1 MKSFLSQETILEAAP
16 IGLIPSQLKKPNAS
30 TGEDRI
36 DILSRL
42 VRDGKPLELA
52 KGGTF
57 TVTEIEDALSQI
69 EIFKK
74 LQKPFNLQGDGKT
87 ISSSELKKSKVFGGG
102 GGAGGGTLNTK
113 ITESHN
119 CVICQA
125 MLDNGMQDEEYFK
138 DEAILKAAFGRV
150 YVDASFE
157 EIYSVED
164 AWFHSSYES
173 AKILVKEGYINKSQ
187 TFHRNSKLMNTV
199 YALKNVAY
207 KNSGLSAVK
216 DDKWNPGDF
225 WAVEKSF
232 KLQTLDTSSIA
243 SYNKALLQAF
253 VDRQL
258 VGISLKLV
266 KKTAKIKAYNVK
278 LPPDTDDHKMLKI
291 LMQSE
296 TRGTFWSNKGALIIF
311 DEGKFQL
318 RAGSLG
324 GSIKGEIA
332 LKTARGGGAGYGIMQ
347 DAMKQVF
354 RKTLPDPSKINSLA
368 KKIAKGDQRSISI
381 FHKMYTN
388 FYKNDTFETFSEE
401 LSKKDY
407 YWISAKLG
415 CLYIAYNVDLNTGI
429 KANRWLTKIINYAGS
444 KSEDS
449 SAYVKVYE

>member
-1 MKSFLSQETILEAAP
+1 
-16 IGLIPSQLKKPNAS
+16 
-30 TGEDRI
+30 
-36 DILSRL
+36 
-42 VRDGKPLELA
+42 
-52 KGGTF
+52 
-57 TVTEIEDALSQI
+57 
-69 EIFKK
+69 
-74 LQKPFNLQGDGKT
+74 
-87 ISSSELKKSKVFGGG
+87 
-102 GGAGGGTLNTK
+102 
-113 ITESHN
+113 
-119 CVICQA
+119 
-125 MLDNGMQDEEYFK
+125 
-138 DEAILKAAFGRV
+138 
-150 YVDASFE
+150 
-157 EIYSVED
+157 
-164 AWFHSSYES
+164 
-173 AKILVKEGYINKSQ
+173 
-187 TFHRNSKLMNTV
+187 MNTV

-354 RKTLPDPSKINSLA
+354 RKSLPDPSKINSLA
-368 KKIAKGDQRSISI
+368 KKIAKGDQRAISI

>member
-150 YVDASFE
+150 YNEVRAGGE
-157 EIYSVED
+157 
-164 AWFHSSYES
+164 A
-173 AKILVKEGYINKSQ
+173 KEGTDNVNSSTVNTPLETNNKFETNNMMREKTKELEKQSTEKERILRESKSSTPIVVNSTKQGDTINQK
-187 TFHRNSKLMNTV
+187 
-199 YALKNVAY
+199 
-207 KNSGLSAVK
+207 
-216 DDKWNPGDF
+216 
-225 WAVEKSF
+225 
-232 KLQTLDTSSIA
+232 
-243 SYNKALLQAF
+243 
-253 VDRQL
+253 
-258 VGISLKLV
+258 
-266 KKTAKIKAYNVK
+266 
-278 LPPDTDDHKMLKI
+278 
-291 LMQSE
+291 SE
-296 TRGTFWSNKGALIIF
+296 TNVT
-311 DEGKFQL
+311 
-318 RAGSLG
+318 
-324 GSIKGEIA
+324 GELTTDHAEATQKMINN
-332 LKTARGGGAGYGIMQ
+332 
-347 DAMKQVF
+347 AM
-354 RKTLPDPSKINSLA
+354 A
-368 KKIAKGDQRSISI
+368 
-381 FHKMYTN
+381 
-388 FYKNDTFETFSEE
+388 
-401 LSKKDY
+401 
-407 YWISAKLG
+407 
-415 CLYIAYNVDLNTGI
+415 
-429 KANRWLTKIINYAGS
+429 
-444 KSEDS
+444 
-449 SAYVKVYE
+449 